1 MAKDVTISG
10 LSQLKENRLDRNPTN
25 TNALLVT
32 EFKFTMQR
40 IPTVTYF
47 CQSANIPA
55 VTVGNIEQETMFSP
69 VNHPG
74 VFRFED
80 LNLTFVVDETMK
92 NWLEIYNWMRSTS
105 NAEDFK
111 DFETQDQ
118 HLSDATLVITNSAM
132 KGKLVVNFRDCF
144 PKSLS
149 GIDFNS
155 AVTDPEPIVATTTF
169 GFTTYTIERIDNT

>member
-1 MAKDVTISG
+1 MGNEISVSG
-10 LSQLKENRLDRNPTN
+10 LSQLKDSKTDRQPSN

-47 CQSANIPA
+47 CQSANIPS
-55 VTVGNIEQETMFSP
+55 VSVGNIEQNTLFSP
-69 VNHPG
+69 INHPG
-74 VFRFED
+74 VFRFDD
-80 LNLTFVVDETMK
+80 LNLSFVVDEDMK
-92 NWLEIYNWMRSTS
+92 NWLEIYDWMRSTS
-105 NAEDFK
+105 NAEDFQ

-132 KGKLVVNFRDCF
+132 RGKLVVNFRDCF

-149 GIDFNS
+149 GIEFNS
-155 AVTDPEPIVATTTF
+155 AVTDPEPIIANTTF
-169 GFTTYTIERIDNT
+169 GFSTYSVERIT

>member
-1 MAKDVTISG
+1 MANNVNISG
-10 LSQLKENRLDRNPTN
+10 LNQMKESRLDRQPEN
-25 TNALLVT
+25 TNPLLIT

-47 CQSANIPA
+47 CQSANIPS
-55 VTVGNIEQETMFSP
+55 VSVGNVEQNTMFSP
-69 VNHPG
+69 INLPG

-80 LNLTFVVDETMK
+80 LSLSFGVDETMK
-92 NWLEIYNWMRSTS
+92 NWSTS
-105 NAEDFK
+105 NAEDFAE
-111 DFETQDQ
+111 FETQDQ

-132 KGKLVVNFRDCF
+132 KGKLVANFRDCF

-155 AVTDPEPIVATTTF
+155 AVSDPEPIIATTTF
-169 GFTTYTIERIDNT
+169 GFTTYSIERIDS

>member
-1 MAKDVTISG
+1 MANNVNISG
-10 LSQLKENRLDRNPTN
+10 LNQMKESRLDRQPEN
-25 TNALLVT
+25 TNPLLIT

-47 CQSANIPA
+47 CQSANIPS
-55 VTVGNIEQETMFSP
+55 VSVGNVEQNTMFSP
-69 VNHPG
+69 INLPG

-80 LNLTFVVDETMK
+80 LSLSFVVDETMK

-105 NAEDFK
+105 NAEDFAE
-111 DFETQDQ
+111 FETQDQ

-132 KGKLVVNFRDCF
+132 KGKLVANFRDCF

-155 AVTDPEPIVATTTF
+155 AVSDPEPIIATTTF
-169 GFTTYTIERIDNT
+169 GFTTYSIERIDT